1 MLTIHEHLLIYVFG
15 LLSHVFSFVYMHEVF
30 DVLQTLTFIIEV
42 IAYIRGNTGLSVR
55 KMAELLGI
63 NRGSVQRALLDRTNK

>member
-1 MLTIHEHLLIYVFG
+1 
-15 LLSHVFSFVYMHEVF
+15 MHEVF